1 MRDTMNS
8 VQVYSRVMKF
18 FLLLERRP
26 PSADCYY
33 IVIVCIICL
42 IVTCG
47 IAWAQAGR
55 AEESAPV
62 AGADQGAVKD
72 HPGQNQVAPP
82 AGPPATIDG
91 FRQARFGMSEEQV
104 RQAIRKDF
112 PGAGAK
118 LSSAV
123 HPSEK
128 TTILSLT
135 ATDLLPHTG
144 KARISYILGYH
155 SKKLIQVNILWSSDG
170 TADGDEA
177 VVGTAN
183 ALRDYF
189 ASETF
194 RQDSVV
200 ANRQLAENTILVFRG
215 SDDQKRMVLLVLAGV
230 AASARSE
237 GKKEPRPPPLTL
249 ELSYIEDA
257 AHPDIF
263 KIGKGQF

>member
-1 MRDTMNS
+1 MRKTINP
-8 VQVYSRVMKF
+8 VQVDSGIMDSFCRWGASR
-18 FLLLERRP
+18 RR
-26 PSADCYY
+26 
-33 IVIVCIICL
+33 L
-42 IVTCG
+42 IVLAIWLIVSCAH
-47 IAWAQAGR
+47 AWGQAMT
-55 AEESAPV
+55 AEENAATTGPEQGT
-62 AGADQGAVKD
+62 AKDQ
-72 HPGQNQVAPP
+72 PSPP

-112 PGAGAK
+112 PAAAAK
-118 LSSAV
+118 LTSAV

-170 TADGDEA
+170 TADADEA

-189 ASETF
+189 ASENF
-194 RQDSVV
+194 RADSTV

-215 SDDQKRMVLLVLAGV
+215 SDDQKRTVLLVLAGV

-237 GKKEPRPPPLTL
+237 EKKEPRPPPLTL